1 MPPVSSAFGSP
12 FWHLVTRL
20 GEAQILLPAALVLCW
35 WLARRA
41 EARPLV
47 QRWLQGVALA
57 ALVTTATKV
66 AFMGWGIG
74 SAAFNFTGISGHAM
88 FAAAIYPPLLYL
100 VAGTR
105 SPDWQR
111 AGWLAGYGVALL
123 IAVSRVMVGA
133 HSVSEVAAGLLV
145 GGMASASALW
155 VARMR
160 EAAVPLW
167 LPACVAVW
175 LTLTPAHAPASTTH
189 DMVTRLA
196 LSLSGRHQP
205 HTRWEML
212 HAYRLQQRAVPPAS
226 PAL

>member
-1 MPPVSSAFGSP
+1 MPPVPAASE

-20 GEAQILLPAALVLCW
+20 GEAQILLPAALMLCW

-74 SAAFNFTGISGHAM
+74 SAALNFTGISGHAM

-100 VAGTR
+100 VAGTHGAA
-105 SPDWQR
+105 WQR
-111 AGWLAGYGVALL
+111 AGWLAGCGVALL
-123 IAVSRVMVGA
+123 IGVSRVMVGA
-133 HSVSEVAAGLLV
+133 HSASEVAAGLLV
-145 GGMASASALW
+145 GGTVSASALW
-155 VARMR
+155 MAQARQASM
-160 EAAVPLW
+160 PLW

-175 LTLTPAHAPASTTH
+175 LALTPVHAPASTTH

-196 LSLSGRHQP
+196 LTLSGRQQP

-212 HAYRLQQRAVPPAS
+212 HAHRLRQLAS
-226 PAL
+226 PPSLPAL